1 MVEATVQ
8 RDNPE
13 LLAVILIAVDAGL
26 RRNEMLRVEWESIDF
41 DNGVIRV
48 VASHTK
54 TERERLAPL
63 TRRAAD
69 ALRNL
74 PGYERRTG
82 KVFTG
87 KYIQRS
93 WSTSK
98 RIAGLVG
105 LQFRDLGRTAGTRM
119 ELLGIPH
126 TIVQK
131 ILGHAAADITG
142 RHYIAAAPDTVRMAA
157 DKLDARNDGRSHNN
171 LAEG

>member
-13 LLAVILIAVDAGL
+13 LLAVILIAVAVGL
-26 RRNEMLRVEWESIDF
+26 RRNEILRLEWESIDF
-41 DNGVIRV
+41 DNSVIRV

-54 TERERLAPL
+54 TERERLAPF

-105 LQFRDLGRTAGTRM
+105 LQFRDLRRTAGTRM
-119 ELLGIPH
+119 ELLGIPAYDRSKD
-126 TIVQK
+126 TR
-131 ILGHAAADITG
+131 TRG
-142 RHYIAAAPDTVRMAA
+142 RRYYGATLYRGG
-157 DKLDARNDGRSHNN
+157 ARHGANGCGQARRPKRREV
-171 LAEG
+171 A